1 MKLAKLGICLLV
13 VGAIMALPG
22 CAGGGHA
29 GEAPAA
35 GTSSASAA
43 TSPASG
49 SEPESGSSAPV
60 PEPGPPAEPVSSE
73 ANQAALAITA
83 NGTTLTAAFEGN
95 SSAAAFADLL
105 REGPVTASL
114 HDYGNFEKV
123 GPLPQGL
130 PTNDAQV
137 TTQPGD
143 VILYQGNQ
151 VTIYYDQNTYSFTR
165 LAHID
170 GATREGLLSVLG
182 DGDVEV
188 TFSLE
193 G

>member
-1 MKLAKLGICLLV
+1 MKLVKLGICLLV
-13 VGAIMALPG
+13 VGALMALPG

-29 GEAPAA
+29 GESPAA
-35 GTSSASAA
+35 GASSATAETSSA
-43 TSPASG
+43 AS
-49 SEPESGSSAPV
+49 SEPESDSSASV
-60 PEPGPPAEPVSSE
+60 SEAASSAESVSSE
-73 ANQAALAITA
+73 ANQAVLVITA
-83 NGTTLTAAFEGN
+83 NGTTFTAAFEDN

-105 REGPVTASL
+105 REGPVTVSL

-123 GPLPQGL
+123 GPLPQSL
-130 PTNDAQV
+130 PTNDAQI

-151 VTIYYDQNTYSFTR
+151 VTIYYDQNTWSFTR
-165 LAHID
+165 LAPID
-170 GATREGLLSVLG
+170 GATREGVLSVLG

>member
-1 MKLAKLGICLLV
+1 MRFAEFGICFV
-13 VGAIMALPG
+13 VAAVLMILPG

-29 GEAPAA
+29 GEPSAA

-43 TSPASG
+43 TSSTAG

-60 PEPGPPAEPVSSE
+60 PEPGPSAEPVSSE
-73 ANQAALAITA
+73 ANQAVLAITA
-83 NGTTLTAAFEGN
+83 NGTTLTAAFEDN
-95 SSAAAFADLL
+95 SSATAFADLL
-105 REGPVTASL
+105 RGGPVTVSL

-123 GPLPQGL
+123 GPLPQSL

-151 VTIYYDQNTYSFTR
+151 VTIYYDQNTWSFTR

>member
-13 VGAIMALPG
+13 VGALMALPG

-29 GEAPAA
+29 GESPAA
-35 GTSSASAA
+35 ASASVSSSTSSVAS
-43 TSPASG
+43 
-49 SEPESGSSAPV
+49 SEPEPDSSAPV
-60 PEPGPPAEPVSSE
+60 SEPEPSAEPVSSE
-73 ANQAALAITA
+73 ASQAVLAITA
-83 NGTTLTAAFEGN
+83 NGTTLTAALEGN

-105 REGPVTASL
+105 REGPVTVSL

-123 GPLPQGL
+123 GPLPQRL

-151 VTIYYDQNTYSFTR
+151 VTIYYDQNTWSFTR

>member
-1 MKLAKLGICLLV
+1 MRFVEFGICLV
-13 VGAIMALPG
+13 VAGALMALPG
-22 CAGGGHA
+22 CAGGEHTD
-29 GEAPAA
+29 EPSAA

-43 TSPASG
+43 SSSATG
-49 SEPESGSSAPV
+49 SESESGSSAPV
-60 PEPGPPAEPVSSE
+60 AEPGPSAEPVSSE
-73 ANQAALAITA
+73 ANQAVLAITA
-83 NGTTLTAAFEGN
+83 NGTTLTAAFEDN
-95 SSAAAFADLL
+95 SSTAAFVDLL
-105 REGPVTASL
+105 REGPVTVSL
-114 HDYGNFEKV
+114 RDYGNFEKV
-123 GPLPQGL
+123 GPLPQSL

-151 VTIYYDQNTYSFTR
+151 VTIYYDQNTWSFTR

-170 GATREGLLSVLG
+170 GATREGLLAVLG
-182 DGDVEV
+182 DGDVDV